1 MNAIHLDQ
9 LRVDLNTAGAAA
21 LSPVVAEVMA
31 RWTRVEDQEGPLVVQ
46 ERLADVLYGDL
57 PRRLGV
63 LLGAP
68 AGDVVVCGGGAQ
80 AFRAV
85 MSRLPLNP
93 GERVWVSPHASP
105 AQLSALVALRARTR
119 CRIEVIAQGPEGEVD
134 VAWMARNLDEDVALV
149 CLPYV
154 SAVCGTVQPV
164 HEVGALLGGHR
175 CLYAVDA
182 SHAVGQ
188 LPVDVRLVG
197 CDLLTG
203 DGWRFL
209 RGPHGAGFAY
219 TAPRLHEVLA
229 PQGGMPPLSAPA
241 PALAALNAA
250 LTHHATTGT
259 NPAASPGLSSDSGTG
274 SNPGS
279 GDGVGAGTNP
289 STDLSTAGIDTG
301 SDAGTGA
308 EIGQLA
314 FLLRAAVCSS
324 PGTELIATGGRPSG
338 IVTFRHARVPAAVLR
353 RLLADRGILVGKIVA
368 DESPLYL
375 PRRGITTAV
384 RVSVSHDTTAGDI
397 ALFASALHDAI
408 AQGHPQPTPHIPS
421 SVDAP
426 FAASALG
433 TAPAPPS
440 LRTPSARRTVSAPRA
455 PVTLHAVPAL
465 PTGAEFESAPLP
477 APVPAPVGACVPL
490 PDFVPVWKPVVSS
503 AESLRLVSS
512 LPSSSRW
519 PAGAA
524 VGADR
529 RPLHGA

>member
-21 LSPVVAEVMA
+21 LSPVVADVMA

-46 ERLADVLYGDL
+46 ERLADALYGEL

-80 AFRAV
+80 AFTAV

-209 RGPHGAGFAY
+209 RGPHGTGFAY
-219 TAPRLHEVLA
+219 TAPRLHQALA
-229 PQGGMPPLSAPA
+229 PHGGMPPLSAPA
-241 PALAALNAA
+241 PALAALNTA
-250 LTHHATTGT
+250 LTHHPTTGT
-259 NPAASPGLSSDSGTG
+259 GTTNDGGITPGTDAGAA
-274 SNPGS
+274 
-279 GDGVGAGTNP
+279 VGTNP
-289 STDLSTAGIDTG
+289 GTDPDTRI
-301 SDAGTGA
+301 A
-308 EIGQLA
+308 QLA
-314 FLLRAAVCSS
+314 SLLRAAVQSS
-324 PGTELIATGGRPSG
+324 PGSELIAEGGRHSG
-338 IVTFRHARVPAAVLR
+338 IVTFRHTRVPAAVLR

-384 RVSVSHDTTAGDI
+384 RVSVSHDTTPGDI
-397 ALFASALHDAI
+397 ALFANALTDAI
-408 AQGHPQPTPHIPS
+408 AEGHSETPATPRIAYTPLTVSTLRGPAALRAPSMLRVVPDPPTVQAPTAACVPAPS
-421 SVDAP
+421 SVSP
-426 FAASALG
+426 GHFRLR
-433 TAPAPPS
+433 PA
-440 LRTPSARRTVSAPRA
+440 
-455 PVTLHAVPAL
+455 
-465 PTGAEFESAPLP
+465 
-477 APVPAPVGACVPL
+477 
-490 PDFVPVWKPVVSS
+490 
-503 AESLRLVSS
+503 
-512 LPSSSRW
+512 
-519 PAGAA
+519 
-524 VGADR
+524 
-529 RPLHGA
+529 